1 MHAHKNT
8 QTYPH
13 AHVVGGMSGSAVP
26 AVRCRQRG
34 VWVKYEPMCPLHTP
48 AHTHTHTHR
57 HTLLCKLISETSG
70 SAQEQMMAPQT

>member
-13 AHVVGGMSGSAVP
+13 THTHVVGGMSGSAVP
-26 AVRCRQRG
+26 AVCCRQRG
-34 VWVKYEPMCPLHTP
+34 VWLKYEPMCPLHTP
-48 AHTHTHTHR
+48 AHMHVHAHK

-70 SAQEQMMAPQT
+70 SA